1 MKKNIVFI
9 VLFFGVIIQALPLYG
24 EQLPAEDGA
33 VAVIETLNRVLIES
47 MKQGEE
53 LGFQGRFTL
62 LEPVMKQTFFFSY
75 MVRKSTGSYWKELD
89 SGQQEKLVETYITW
103 SVGKYAQRFKEYK
116 NQQFLVVSS
125 DPVKKKYRRVVVHI
139 INQEGKKRELNYI
152 LAKSEDSWLIVD
164 IQVKGVSQL
173 SLTRA
178 QFRSVLKDK
187 GYDGLL
193 ELLNEKIIT
202 LEQDDMG

>member
-9 VLFFGVIIQALPLYG
+9 VLFLGIIIQALPLYG
-24 EQLPAEDGA
+24 DNLPAEDGA

-53 LGFQGRFTL
+53 LGFPGRFIL

-89 SGQQEKLVETYITW
+89 SEQQKKLVETYITW
-103 SVGKYAQRFKEYK
+103 SVGKYAQRFNEYK
-116 NQQFLVVSS
+116 GQQFLIVSG
-125 DPVKKKYRRVVVHI
+125 DPFKKKYKKVVVHI
-139 INQEGKKRELNYI
+139 IKQDGKKRELNYI

-193 ELLNEKIIT
+193 ELLHEKIIT
-202 LEQDDMG
+202 LEHDDMG